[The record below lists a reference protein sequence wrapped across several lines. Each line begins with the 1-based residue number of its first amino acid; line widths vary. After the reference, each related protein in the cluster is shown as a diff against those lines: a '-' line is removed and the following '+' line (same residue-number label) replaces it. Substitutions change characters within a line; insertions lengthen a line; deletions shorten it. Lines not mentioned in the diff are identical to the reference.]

1 MPQLL
6 PERKKLPVPDNGDF
20 SFSQI
25 FASIGGG
32 LAGAAVFAVLTKGTS
47 ASVLFAFLAPLPI
60 SIVALGFGLRH
71 GATAGLIATGLLSI
85 WPNPIFGLVYAF
97 LVALPALAA
106 AYVVSGANWR
116 GRELVTSHAPA
127 WAVLAA
133 GGAVAAAVSA
143 AVAIAAIRFGS
154 LDEALN
160 PLRARAFMAIED
172 LIRTQD
178 LGDKLDA
185 SQLSALVV
193 FAFPA
198 TLAALTLFS
207 HALNLWGAGLLAR
220 ASEALPRPWP
230 DIAQEFVLPRAAA
243 GAFLAACALAF
254 LGDLPGEIG
263 LVLAETLGLA
273 LAMQGLAVV
282 HFLLRGTRIGGVT
295 LTVIYIVI
303 GLFAWP
309 IVLFTVIGVADAAFS
324 FRSRRQAAQAR
335 RG

>member
-20 SFSQI
+20 SLPQI

-47 ASVLFAFLAPLPI
+47 AAVLFAFLAPLPI
-60 SIVALGFGLRH
+60 LIVALGFGLRH
-71 GATAGLIATGLLSI
+71 GATSALIATGLLSI
-85 WPNPIFGLVYAF
+85 WPNPIVGVIYAF
-97 LVALPALAA
+97 LVAVPALAA
-106 AYVVSGANWR
+106 AYVAAGAPWR

-127 WAVLAA
+127 WAILAA
-133 GGAVAAAVSA
+133 GGVVATAVSI
-143 AVAIAAIRFGS
+143 AVTIAAICFGG

-160 PLRARAFMAIED
+160 PLRARAFIAIED
-172 LIRTQD
+172 LVRTQE
-178 LGDKLDA
+178 LGEKLDP

-198 TLAALTLFS
+198 TLAALTLLS
-207 HALNLWGAGLLAR
+207 QALNLWGAGLLAR
-220 ASEALPRPWP
+220 ASDALSRPWP
-230 DIAQEFVLPRAAA
+230 DIAQEFVLPRAVAGLFLIA
-243 GAFLAACALAF
+243 GAVAF
-254 LGDLPGEIG
+254 VGDLAGEIG
-263 LVLAETLGLA
+263 LVFAETLGLA

-282 HFLLRGTRIGGVT
+282 HALLRGTRVGGVT

-309 IVLFTVIGVADAAFS
+309 IVLFTVVGVVDAVFS
-324 FRSRRQAAQAR
+324 FRSRKGAAQAR